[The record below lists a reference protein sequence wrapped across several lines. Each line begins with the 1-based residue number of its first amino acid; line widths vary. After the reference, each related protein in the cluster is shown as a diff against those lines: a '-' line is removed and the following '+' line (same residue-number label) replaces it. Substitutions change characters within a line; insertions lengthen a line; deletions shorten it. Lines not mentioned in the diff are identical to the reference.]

1 MDSEQG
7 RLVHSIEFLKNQY
20 DFCEFVIALLS
31 LNISI
36 EEMYQ
41 VIYILK
47 DIESLRLGWIK
58 VTEKQESVVT

>member
-1 MDSEQG
+1 MDSEKG

-47 DIESLRLGWIK
+47 DIESFRLGWIK